1 MHTQSKAVGG
11 RTPGNS
17 YQRFVGKVCGV
28 KHVHIRGLRTC
39 EAVNEGFNEGDGVL
53 GLSFE
58 EEAGSPGLRVGL
70 EK

>member
-1 MHTQSKAVGG
+1 MK
-11 RTPGNS
+11 R
-17 YQRFVGKVCGV
+17 
-28 KHVHIRGLRTC
+28 VHIRGLRTC
-39 EAVNEGFNEGDGVL
+39 EAIIDRKGLNEGDGVL